1 MSIYHYPL
9 RFTFKITTLAN
20 DFVARDALGTPIF
33 YAREK
38 LLALRDQIKIYRDES
53 KNELLYELISNKI
66 IDFQQTFTIT
76 NTEGRTI
83 GKVRRKS
90 LRSLWKSTFKLMDA
104 EDNHDFTIEEKNPF
118 VKFWDS
124 LFDGIPI
131 LGGLSGYILN
141 PTYHLHDHNGQV
153 LYEIRKEPSF
163 FGRKFMVNKLTSLP
177 IDEERLVLS
186 IALMV
191 LVERYRG

>member
-1 MSIYHYPL
+1 M
-9 RFTFKITTLAN
+9 
-20 DFVARDALGTPIF
+20 
-33 YAREK
+33 
-38 LLALRDQIKIYRDES
+38 RDQIKIYRDES

-177 IDEERLVLS
+177 IDKERLVLS